1 MRNQDKMLAE
11 IYRETSRYIIEGGRK
26 PRISG
31 DKLQVEAI
39 VNVAQAS
46 RLLYETLCDENS
58 TLDAVITMMETKKV
72 AAESFKD
79 ILGRDW
85 PF

>member
-1 MRNQDKMLAE
+1 MRNQDKVLAE

-39 VNVAQAS
+39 MSAAQAS
-46 RLLYETLCDENS
+46 RLFYEALCDENS
-58 TLDAVITMMETKKV
+58 TLDAVITMMEAKKV
-72 AAESFKD
+72 AAENFKAV
-79 ILGRDW
+79 LGRDW
-85 PF
+85 RF